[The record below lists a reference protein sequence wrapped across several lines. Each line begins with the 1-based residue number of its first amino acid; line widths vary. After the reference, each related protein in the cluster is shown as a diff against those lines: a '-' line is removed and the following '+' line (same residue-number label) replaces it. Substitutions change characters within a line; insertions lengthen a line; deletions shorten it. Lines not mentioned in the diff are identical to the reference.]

1 MTYLYDYLVFL
12 AQAATVVA
20 AVLVVL
26 SAMAS
31 FSARRRHTPRGGLEV
46 IRLNDYLDDLRHGLE
61 QAMLTRGQYRKAA
74 RQEAKQ
80 LRRKA
85 KQEAKQAK
93 RAAKRAG
100 AGVEPAQ
107 QPAPPAAADD
117 AGKESETEERAAESQ
132 RASQA
137 PASTDADGGQTEEAG
152 KSRVYAL
159 TFEGDM
165 DASKVSHLR
174 HEINAVLTKASSG
187 DEVVVRVKSF
197 GGRVHGYGLAASQL
211 QRVREHGLNLV
222 VAVDQVAASGG
233 YLMAAV
239 ANKVIAAPFA
249 VVGSIGVVA
258 EIPNVHRLLK
268 KNDVDVEVITAGRYK
283 RTLTVFGENTEEG
296 RRKFTEELEDLHVLF
311 QEFVNEQRPGL
322 ELDKVA
328 TGEAWF
334 GRRAIELNLV
344 DEIATSDEYLMQR
357 CTDADVF
364 EVRWVEHKRPLERV
378 LGEIESGVS
387 QLLQWLP
394 IKGGWR

>member
-1 MTYLYDYLVFL
+1 MTYFYDYLVFL
-12 AQAATVVA
+12 AQAATIVA

-26 SAMAS
+26 SALAT
-31 FSARRRHTPRGGLEV
+31 FSARRRHAPRGALEV

-74 RQEAKQ
+74 RQEAKRA
-80 LRRKA
+80 RRKA
-85 KQEAKQAK
+85 KREAKQAQ
-93 RAAKRAG
+93 RVARRDGGDEAA
-100 AGVEPAQ
+100 
-107 QPAPPAAADD
+107 PAPPEAAALERS
-117 AGKESETEERAAESQ
+117 GKESEPEEQAAQRQDAPQAAAESD
-132 RASQA
+132 AGSAQA
-137 PASTDADGGQTEEAG
+137 EEPS

-159 TFEGDM
+159 TFEGDL
-165 DASKVSHLR
+165 DATKVSHLR

-211 QRVREHGLNLV
+211 QRVRQHGLNLV

-283 RTLTVFGENTEEG
+283 RTLTVLGENTDEG

-311 QEFVNEQRPGL
+311 QEFVNEQRPGVEL
-322 ELDKVA
+322 EKVA
-328 TGEAWF
+328 TGEAWY

-344 DEIATSDEYLMQR
+344 DEITTSDEYLMRR
-357 CTDADVF
+357 CAEADVF
-364 EVRWVEHKRPLERV
+364 EVRWVEHKKPLERV
-378 LGEIESGVS
+378 LGEIESGVK
-387 QLLQWLP
+387 QLVQWLP
-394 IKGGWR
+394 GKGGWG